1 MKSIL
6 MIFFLLVSTLGY
18 AQDPIFTQY
27 FMIPETLNSSFTGAK
42 KSTRAGIIHRTQWPG
57 LNFSI
62 NTQYAFV
69 DNWFEEIDSGLGI
82 SILNHKETT
91 TRYNFSQVNVN
102 YAYELQLTSEWYFR
116 PSLSFGLGL
125 KDFGFQNLLLE
136 DQINLNQGIINPT
149 SMDQVNLNDSR
160 IFYDI
165 GTSFLFYNKDS
176 WIGLSVSHLNQP
188 NISMTFEGEES
199 LDIFASLHTSYKI
212 PTSYRSK
219 VEVYGLLNA
228 MVQGNYNRLDIGS
241 KIKYNSFYFGV
252 LGATNPVKTDSGNHT
267 LTSINGFFGFDW
279 KGFRIGYSY
288 DFNTTNI
295 GRTGG
300 VYELSVFYN
309 FGKGRNCFSCPDY

>member
-1 MKSIL
+1 MRNIL
-6 MIFFLLVSTLGY
+6 IIFLLISTLGY

-91 TRYNFSQVNVN
+91 TRYNLTQVNIN

-136 DQINLNQGIINPT
+136 DQINLYEGIINPT

-165 GTSFLFYNKDS
+165 GTSFLLYNEDS
-176 WIGLSVSHLNQP
+176 WIGLSVLHLNQP

-199 LDIFASLHTSYKI
+199 LDIFASLHGSYKI
-212 PTSYRSK
+212 PTGYRSK
-219 VEVYGLLNA
+219 VEVYGLFNA
-228 MVQGNYNRLDIGS
+228 MIQGDYNRMDVGG
-241 KIKYNSFYFGV
+241 KVKYNSFYFGA
-252 LGATNPVKTDSGNHT
+252 LGATNPIKSGFQSHT

-279 KGFRIGYSY
+279 KGFRIAYSY

-300 VYELSVFYN
+300 VYELSVFYD
-309 FGKGRNCFSCPDY
+309 FGQGRKCYGCPDY